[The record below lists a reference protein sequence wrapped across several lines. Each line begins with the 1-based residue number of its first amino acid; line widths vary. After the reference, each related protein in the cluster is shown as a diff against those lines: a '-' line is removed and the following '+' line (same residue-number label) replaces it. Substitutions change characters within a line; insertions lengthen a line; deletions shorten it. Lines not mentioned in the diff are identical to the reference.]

1 MEPIVLL
8 TYVFSFYLGYN
19 IVNDIH
25 DYFKIMNAISVV
37 SLQVTQLK
45 YMQADLLENIKK
57 DLKELKDSNNL
68 KDL

>member
-1 MEPIVLL
+1 MEPIALL

-25 DYFKIMNAISVV
+25 DYFKIMNAITAV

-45 YMQADLLENIKK
+45 DMQAELLENIQRIKRF
-57 DLKELKDSNNL
+57 E
-68 KDL
+68 

>member
-25 DYFKIMNAISVV
+25 DYFKIMNAITAV

-45 YMQADLLENIKK
+45 DMQAELLENIQRIKRF
-57 DLKELKDSNNL
+57 E
-68 KDL
+68 

>member
-25 DYFKIMNAISVV
+25 DYFKIMNAITAV
-37 SLQVTQLK
+37 SLQVTQLQENLLNANK
-45 YMQADLLENIKK
+45 ELLENIKK
-57 DLKELKDSNNL
+57 DLKELNNL
-68 KDL
+68 HP

>member
-8 TYVFSFYLGYN
+8 TYVFSFYVGYN

-25 DYFKIMNAISVV
+25 DYFKIMNAITAV

-45 YMQADLLENIKK
+45 DMQSELLENIKNE
-57 DLKELKDSNNL
+57 LKELRIK
-68 KDL
+68 KFE

>member
-8 TYVFSFYLGYN
+8 TYVFSFYVGYN

-25 DYFKIMNAISVV
+25 DYFKIMHAISAV

-45 YMQADLLENIKK
+45 DMQAELLENIQRIKRF
-57 DLKELKDSNNL
+57 E
-68 KDL
+68 